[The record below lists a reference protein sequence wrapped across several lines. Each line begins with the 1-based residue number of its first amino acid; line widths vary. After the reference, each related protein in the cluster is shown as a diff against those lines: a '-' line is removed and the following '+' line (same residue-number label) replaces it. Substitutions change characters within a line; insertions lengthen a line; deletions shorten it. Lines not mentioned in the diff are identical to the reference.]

1 MDGLL
6 GQALGLNWTQLVDVR
21 EMVFLKQGISDIIPR
36 DGEVLSDTEDISRIG
51 QSLNGL
57 HVNNSTTVISTVVNI
72 CKIVD
77 IFQDVSLAPNK
88 RWGGIEHY

>member
-57 HVNNSTTVISTVVNI
+57 HVNNSTTVRKGNI
-72 CKIVD
+72 
-77 IFQDVSLAPNK
+77 NK
-88 RWGGIEHY
+88 LDNGSVLGSSRPSG